1 MARKRTYT
9 RSFKVQALE
18 LAKSGQKSI
27 SEIERDLGI
36 TAGLL
41 HKWKGRMKEGGEQAF
56 PGKGRQKEEEE
67 IIRRLKRENEQVRQ
81 KRAIL
86 KKALAI
92 FSPGPEER
100 IRLLT
105 TIPANSASVRC
116 VAPSA
121 LPVAAITNGSARDAA
136 RSRHRPMLP

>member
-41 HKWKGRMKEGGEQAF
+41 HKWKARMKVDGEQAF

-67 IIRRLKRENEQVRQ
+67 LIRRLKRENEQLRQ
-81 KRAIL
+81 ERAIL

-92 FSPGPEER
+92 FSADPE
-100 IRLLT
+100 
-105 TIPANSASVRC
+105 RC
-116 VAPSA
+116 IS
-121 LPVAAITNGSARDAA
+121 L
-136 RSRHRPMLP
+136 